1 MTTINQ
7 KDADQD
13 QLIALL
19 THRVEDAEKISEE
32 LRERVRNLERWVWRA
47 GAVISATITII
58 GIAVAIPEDADAFTS
73 DSLISSPCTTTS
85 LSNSFVDEVTIRSL
99 GETNGIDD
107 TPQQEV
113 VLQLQSSGDQPSP

>member
-19 THRVEDAEKISEE
+19 THRIEDAEKMSEE

-47 GAVISATITII
+47 GAVISAAITIV
-58 GIAVAIPEDADAFTS
+58 GLIAAIPEDAEAFTE
-73 DSLISSPCTTTS
+73 DSLTGAPCATEFVSSYVEEVSVKPS
-85 LSNSFVDEVTIRSL
+85 DEEKEKWER
-99 GETNGIDD
+99 
-107 TPQQEV
+107 
-113 VLQLQSSGDQPSP
+113 